1 MREDFVGVISNYN
14 IGFHKQRTDRC
25 LIKVRD
31 VDNNVARGLI
41 GYKVLW
47 PINVPKLI
55 LKITKHHGFSV
66 TLLIKFKKCVPG
78 QALGT
83 EVRIMK

>member
-1 MREDFVGVISNYN
+1 LSEAFVGVISNYN
-14 IGFHKQRTDRC
+14 TGMHKQRTDRC

-31 VDNNVARGLI
+31 VDNSVTRGLI

-47 PINVPKLI
+47 PKNVPKLI
-55 LKITKHHGFSV
+55 GKIVKHHGSTG
-66 TLLIKFKKCVPG
+66 TLIVKFKKGVPG

-83 EVRIMK
+83 EVRIIK

>member
-1 MREDFVGVISNYN
+1 MSEDFIGVISNYN
-14 IGFHKQRTDRC
+14 IGLHKQRTDRC

-31 VDNNVARGLI
+31 VDNSVARGLI

-47 PINVPKLI
+47 PKNGPKLI
-55 LKITKHHGFSV
+55 GKIINHHGNTG
-66 TLLIKFKKCVPG
+66 TLVVKFKKGVPG

-83 EVRIMK
+83 EVRIIK

>member
-1 MREDFVGVISNYN
+1 MREDFFGVISNYN

-41 GYKVLW
+41 GYKVL
-47 PINVPKLI
+47 
-55 LKITKHHGFSV
+55 
-66 TLLIKFKKCVPG
+66 
-78 QALGT
+78 
-83 EVRIMK
+83 

>member
-1 MREDFVGVISNYN
+1 LSEDFVGVISHYN
-14 IGFHKQRTDRC
+14 IGMHKQRTDRC

-31 VDNNVARGLI
+31 VDNSVTRGLI

-47 PINVPKLI
+47 PKNVPKLI
-55 LKITKHHGFSV
+55 GKIMKHHGSTG
-66 TLLIKFKKCVPG
+66 TLIVKFKKGVPG

-83 EVRIMK
+83 EVRIIK